1 MTFFELTNNSAGV
14 FKIEEIRRWLWI
26 AHLDAGEYVVGGGEV
41 LVRVLV
47 RVLVTAHEDTLLDHP
62 APEFVANAYAGWC
75 RYYSSFYNPE
85 LRATRYA

>member
-26 AHLDAGEYVVGGGEV
+26 AHLDAGEYVVGGEV

-62 APEFVANAYAGWC
+62 APEFVADADAGRC
-75 RYYSSFYNPE
+75 GYYSTFNPE